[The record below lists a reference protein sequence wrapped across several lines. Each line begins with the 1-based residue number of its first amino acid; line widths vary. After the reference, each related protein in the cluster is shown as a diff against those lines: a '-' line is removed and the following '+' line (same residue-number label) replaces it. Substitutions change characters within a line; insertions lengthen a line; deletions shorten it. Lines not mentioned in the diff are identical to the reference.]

1 MIHTIEKRNARCEG
15 SMISWYEVREYTHR
29 TPIGILANGKTIAEF
44 KTKKEAYAFY
54 KPFPL
59 KAIGVKDVIFH
70 VISLLRTRD
79 YAWMI
84 GLTSCGVALP
94 LIQ

>member
-44 KTKKEAYAFY
+44 KTKKEARAYC
-54 KPFPL
+54 
-59 KAIGVKDVIFH
+59 KANDIK
-70 VISLLRTRD
+70 
-79 YAWMI
+79 AE
-84 GLTSCGVALP
+84 
-94 LIQ
+94 